1 MYLSANEL
9 GIEEWERNQLV
20 KLVDTLPNTKHN
32 SHNDSFKV
40 GGTGCTFNMDY
51 GFVDY
56 QCGTVSCI
64 GGTMYANEYGQV
76 TEQGYI
82 IDEFSTDDYIYKHPV
97 LADLFFPDID
107 DFPEYD
113 MITPAQA
120 AIVIKHY
127 LTTGEIDWTLAL
139 DPE

>member
-32 SHNDSFKV
+32 SHNDSFEE

-64 GGTMYANEYGQV
+64 GGTMYANEYGTP
-76 TEQGYI
+76 TESGYI
-82 IDEFSTDDYIYKHPV
+82 LDPASADRYVYNHSVLDE
-97 LADLFFPDID
+97 LFFPEAFD
-107 DFPEYD
+107 DDYS
-113 MITPAQA
+113 IVTPIQA
-120 AIVIKHY
+120 ATVIMNY
-127 LTTGEIDWTLAL
+127 LTTGRIDWYLVKE
-139 DPE
+139 PE